1 MSRKLLRRTF
11 SRLLLAAPVL
21 PLTGCVIEPPS
32 TCGPAGGGTPGQ
44 GDQTYRIADL
54 SLADGGTPSS
64 SASCQELCAL
74 TYAYVENGPCSVNVG
89 DGGQPDSVTCRVYYF
104 CEGRRPEGL
113 VSDGAVP
120 GRVSE
125 LGAMFARMAHL
136 EAASVPAFERLAE
149 ELAALGAP
157 AHLVRAARRAA
168 AEEVRHAEA
177 MGALALRHGAPL
189 PAVVVE
195 PPRPR
200 PLAALARENAVEGC
214 VRETFGALLAGWQ
227 ARTARDAEVRHTLA
241 RIAPDELRHAEL
253 SWALDAWAQRH
264 LSAAE
269 REQLLAARAEAL
281 RTLTREV
288 EESTPGEEAVRL
300 AGLPSREDARAL
312 VRGLAG
318 LVHGMDGR
326 VARA

>member
-1 MSRKLLRRTF
+1 MSRRLLRRTF

-21 PLTGCVIEPPS
+21 PLTSCLIEPVS
-32 TCGPAGGGTPGQ
+32 SCGPAGGGGPGQ

-54 SLADGGTPSS
+54 YLADGGTPSS
-64 SASCQELCAL
+64 STSCQELCAL
-74 TYAYVENGPCSVNVG
+74 TNASVENGPCSVNV

-113 VSDGAVP
+113 VSDGSVP

-168 AEEVRHAEA
+168 AEEVRHAQA

-189 PAVVVE
+189 PPVVVE

-200 PLAALARENAVEGC
+200 SLAALARENAVEGC

-227 ARTARDAEVRHTLA
+227 ARTAQDAEVRQALA
-241 RIAPDELRHAEL
+241 RIAPEELRHAEL
-253 SWALDAWAQRH
+253 SWALDAWAQRQ

-269 REQLLAARAEAL
+269 REQLLAARDEAL

-312 VRGLAG
+312 VHGLAE
-318 LVHGMDGR
+318 LVRGMDGH